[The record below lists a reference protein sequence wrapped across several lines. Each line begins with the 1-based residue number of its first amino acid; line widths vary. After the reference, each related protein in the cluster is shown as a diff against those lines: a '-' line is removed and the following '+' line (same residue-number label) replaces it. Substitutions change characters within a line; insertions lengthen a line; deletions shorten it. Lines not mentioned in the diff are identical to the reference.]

1 MYLRKKGKRWYY
13 SIVMEL
19 PDGTLKKTEKVG
31 GDSKR
36 AAEEAYKREYR
47 KMDRFGRI
55 QAIKEITVKQYFEEW
70 FTNYV
75 EMNLRPNTIDSY
87 KGILN
92 NHIYPAIGDHKL
104 YAVKTIMLQK
114 LINGMKALYKKSTI
128 SLIVTV
134 LKKGF
139 RDAVVVYDYLDRNPT
154 LGLIIPKYEE
164 GESQP
169 VFSFSDEQMETLF
182 KQFPAGHQFYIP
194 ICIAYYTGMRI
205 GECLALKWED
215 VDLENGKIF
224 VHATQYDK
232 KGVVIM
238 SKSTKNHKTRLISIS
253 HELIKILKMHRE
265 RHKFFKQQFKKE
277 YAETDFVCVF
287 NNGTHLTSNSMKYF
301 NMFCKKTFGAGYSF
315 HSLRHTHATKLLENG
330 MDIDYVSKRLGH
342 SDIKITSSTYSHIT
356 PIRDEMAMEIIEKAF
371 L

>member
-1 MYLRKKGKRWYY
+1 
-13 SIVMEL
+13 
-19 PDGTLKKTEKVG
+19 
-31 GDSKR
+31 
-36 AAEEAYKREYR
+36 
-47 KMDRFGRI
+47 
-55 QAIKEITVKQYFEEW
+55 
-70 FTNYV
+70 
-75 EMNLRPNTIDSY
+75 
-87 KGILN
+87 
-92 NHIYPAIGDHKL
+92 
-104 YAVKTIMLQK
+104 
-114 LINGMKALYKKSTI
+114 
-128 SLIVTV
+128 
-134 LKKGF
+134 
-139 RDAVVVYDYLDRNPT
+139 
-154 LGLIIPKYEE
+154 
-164 GESQP
+164 
-169 VFSFSDEQMETLF
+169 
-182 KQFPAGHQFYIP
+182 
-194 ICIAYYTGMRI
+194 MRI